1 MGTDGTE
8 HRGNER
14 NGNHRESAGGTV
26 HNDFRGA
33 QFTHSQVQGSGVTN
47 VVSAAQRG
55 VYLVGSLAVAVAVLV
70 VLITWLQG
78 ADASRGAGAAAG
90 GVASSAPPSPP
101 QASAPDSLEH
111 TPLDREAVDRA
122 FREYLDALVGH
133 NMTDLRRATCPR
145 LRSTLVG
152 FALNGYYVARWE
164 VLPYEIP
171 ASTDRFIVDVR
182 ITQRDPRSWELAG
195 DVTYQ
200 WMAERDTDGHYWV
213 CGWLNER

>member
-1 MGTDGTE
+1 
-8 HRGNER
+8 
-14 NGNHRESAGGTV
+14 
-26 HNDFRGA
+26 
-33 QFTHSQVQGSGVTN
+33 
-47 VVSAAQRG
+47 
-55 VYLVGSLAVAVAVLV
+55 VLV
-70 VLITWLQG
+70 ITWLHG
-78 ADASRGAGAAAG
+78 ADSSRGASAEAG
-90 GVASSAPPSPP
+90 GVASSAQPSTPP
-101 QASAPDSLEH
+101 ASAPDSPEH

-133 NMTDLRRATCPR
+133 NMTAFRRATCPR

-195 DVTYQ
+195 DVMYQ
-200 WMAERDTDGHYWV
+200 WMAERDTDGNYWV